1 MSSEWR
7 IFFPPLRDRLL
18 RQFGI
23 SESLSLKTMLM
34 VHIAKPGHLWCRSQ
48 SWIQLDLLLSTV
60 GDAVRAGIVVSGQK
74 DFFTRYSI

>member
-1 MSSEWR
+1 VSSEWR

-48 SWIQLDLLLSTV
+48 SWIQLD
-60 GDAVRAGIVVSGQK
+60 
-74 DFFTRYSI
+74 